1 MCFGGPQPQAPTIR
15 YEGPSDSQINAN
27 KRALADY
34 QSQMQ
39 TQQSAFQSQLQ
50 AQIDAANAETA
61 RLQDQYAADLD
72 AAKGSAAA
80 ATSDAQA
87 AASAAVTEA
96 GAMANMQQVGS
107 YKVGATE
114 SEPVAAQ
121 TTAAVK
127 KKEKPKSTLK
137 ISTAALPS
145 SAGTGLNIG
154 V

>member
-1 MCFGGPQPQAPTIR
+1 MCFGGSPKAPTIK
-15 YEGPSDSQINAN
+15 YKGPSDSQIRAN
-27 KRALADY
+27 EQALEQYKAD
-34 QSQMQ
+34 MAV
-39 TQQSAFQSQLQ
+39 QQSSFQTQLQ

-61 RLQDQYAADLD
+61 KLQEQYAADLE
-72 AAKGSAAA
+72 AAKGSASAA
-80 ATSDAQA
+80 VSEAAA
-87 AASAAVTEA
+87 AASL
-96 GAMANMQQVGS
+96 QQVGA
-107 YKVGATE
+107 YKVGASE

-121 TTAAVK
+121 TTAAVN